1 MNATLIQSE
10 ERCNCKK
17 NRSKFK
23 GKCGYQW
30 KSCPEI
36 AENYVQHLTS
46 ERICPEFQ
54 IACFSSVGEI

>member
-36 AENYVQHLTS
+36 AEN
-46 ERICPEFQ
+46 
-54 IACFSSVGEI
+54 